1 MLDTG
6 SVEVNSRLEDI
17 LERIRDDL
25 ANGRL
30 NVRKDWDKWRDTLIF
45 REEQRTIGSRMI
57 THNDF
62 RAILM
67 DYGTLSDLLESDRAK
82 ARWTT
87 PATAFFVELQ
97 DEKDFRL
104 IRMLRLIVHLGEL
117 LSLLT
122 PGTLP
127 PDIRKMAKEARQKLT
142 SLGFEL
148 SPPLP

>member
-57 THNDF
+57 THNDS